1 MSKKIVSVKPALK
14 KVIEK
19 SIVPIVRRNKTQG
32 KHDVLSLLEKSTS
45 ALSQN
50 DLQKKFGD
58 KYDRVTLYR
67 ILSAFEKDG
76 LVHKSIDLKGI
87 SRFAMCM
94 HKHDEAHIHHDVHL
108 HFSCQKC
115 KKVTCLDDEVLKL
128 NLPEKYVLLQSNFMV
143 EGLCN
148 KCS

>member
-1 MSKKIVSVKPALK
+1 MNKKIVNNSQK
-14 KVIEK
+14 KVSTK
-19 SIVPIVRRNKTQG
+19 VVRRNNTQG
-32 KHDVLSLLEKSTS
+32 KSDVLAFLEKSSS

-67 ILSAFEKDG
+67 ILSSFEKDG

-87 SRFAMCM
+87 ARFAKCHHHGQAE
-94 HKHDEAHIHHDVHL
+94 HKHHDMHL

-115 KKVTCLDDEVLKL
+115 KKVTCLDEDALKL
-128 NLPEKYVLLQSNFMV
+128 NLPKKYTLLQANFMV